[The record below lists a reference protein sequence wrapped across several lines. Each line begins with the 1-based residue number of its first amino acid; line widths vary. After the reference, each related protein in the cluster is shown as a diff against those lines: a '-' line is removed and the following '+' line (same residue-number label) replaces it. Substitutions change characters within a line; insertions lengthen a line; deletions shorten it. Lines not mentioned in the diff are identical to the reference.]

1 MGPARARPAGGAAA
15 VLLAATAWGSTGTA
29 AALAPAGAS
38 PVSIGSARVVCGGL
52 LLFLLAWLHRGGG
65 AGRRGG
71 ELRRLVT
78 AGPAARAWAG
88 AGAVSVAFYQLS
100 FFAAVARTGV
110 AVGTVVAI
118 GSAPVFTGLV
128 SRATGGPPLTGRWLL
143 ATAGAVAGT
152 AVLVTGGRTAG
163 VQLAGVALALAAGL
177 SYAVYAVAAGR
188 LITGGLSERAVM
200 GGLFGGGALL
210 LAPVLLAAPVGW
222 LLTGRGGAIAGYLGV
237 VTTAVAYLLYARG
250 LRTLPVPVAVTLGLA
265 EPAVA
270 ALLALAVLGEQLSVA
285 AVAGLVLIGLAL
297 ALLAIPGRRRDQ
309 PAEPVA
315 RRSGGRLAGWRER

>member
-1 MGPARARPAGGAAA
+1 M
-15 VLLAATAWGSTGTA
+15 LLAATAWGSTGTA

-38 PVSIGSARVVCGGL
+38 PASIGSARIVSGGL

-78 AGPAARAWAG
+78 AGPAGRAWAG
-88 AGAVSVAFYQLS
+88 FGAVSVALYQLS
-100 FFAAVARTGV
+100 FFAAVASTGV

-152 AVLVTGGRTAG
+152 VVLVSGGHTAG
-163 VQLAGVALALAAGL
+163 VRLAGVALALAAGL

-188 LITGGLSERAVM
+188 LITGGLSDRTVM
-200 GGLFGGGALL
+200 GGLFGGGAVL
-210 LAPVLLAAPVGW
+210 LAPVLLAGPVGW
-222 LLTGRGGAIAGYLGV
+222 LLTGRGVLVAGYLGV
-237 VTTAVAYLLYARG
+237 ITTAVAYLLYARG
-250 LRTLPVPVAVTLGLA
+250 LRTVPVPVAVTLGLA

-270 ALLALAVLGEQLSVA
+270 ALLALAVLGEQLTWA

-297 ALLAIPGRRRDQ
+297 AVLAIPGHGRDQ
-309 PAEPVA
+309 PAVPGPEPQTRPA
-315 RRSGGRLAGWRER
+315 RGWLAGRRQR